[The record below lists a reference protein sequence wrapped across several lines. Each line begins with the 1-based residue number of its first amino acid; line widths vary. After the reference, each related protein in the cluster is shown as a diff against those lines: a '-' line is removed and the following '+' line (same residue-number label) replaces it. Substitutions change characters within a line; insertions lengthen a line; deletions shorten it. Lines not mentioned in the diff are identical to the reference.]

1 LTHRSKAFDREQHC
15 QRIAR
20 NACSTTSLQ
29 FFNMLTAPELI
40 QITEAHLPAHRER
53 LYPPTV
59 TLSMFLH
66 QTMAADGSCQQA
78 LASWAASQAAEGLS
92 PHSVRTGAYCRA
104 RARLPLSMVQALARH
119 SAVQL
124 AQRAPHGWGWRGRS
138 VKLLDGTGISMPD
151 TPENQRAFPQPPTQA
166 AGVGFPLARLCAL
179 VDLSSGALLDAVVAA
194 HEGAEGRSEL
204 DLSRTLLASLNP
216 ADVLLADALYANYW
230 TISALVAA
238 GVDVVL
244 RQNGSRRTDFRRG
257 QRLGARDHV
266 VQWLKPAHVPAWMS
280 RAQYRAVPEHI
291 TLREVRVGGRVLVTT
306 LHDSM
311 AVSKAELGALYQR
324 RWNVELDLRCIKTTL
339 GMEVL
344 RCRTPAMIEKELWV
358 HLLAYNL
365 IRALMAQAAAMHGT
379 HPRCLSFKHTVQLW
393 NAFCARSLCHART
406 DNFTLLFRLIAQQRV
421 GHRPGRIE
429 PRARKRRPKP
439 FQWLKVPR
447 SIARRQMQRLGYLPN
462 PAHVK

>member
-20 NACSTTSLQ
+20 NARSGTSLQ
-29 FFNMLTAPELI
+29 FFNMLTGPELI
-40 QITEAHLPAHRER
+40 QITEAHLPVHRER

-66 QTMAADGSCQQA
+66 QSLAADGSCQQA
-78 LASWAASQAAEGLS
+78 LDTWAASQAAEGLS

-104 RARLPLSMVQALARH
+104 RRRLPLSMVQALVRH
-119 SAVQL
+119 SAEQL
-124 AQRAPHGWGWRGRS
+124 AHRAPHSWGWRGRS

-179 VDLSSGALLDAVVAA
+179 VDLSSGALLDAAVAA
-194 HEGAEGRSEL
+194 HEGTEARSEL
-204 DLSRTLLASLNP
+204 DLSRTLLEKLN
-216 ADVLLADALYANYW
+216 AGDVLLADALYANYW
-230 TISALVAA
+230 TIAALVAA

-244 RQNGSRRTDFRRG
+244 RQNGSRCTDFRRG
-257 QRLGARDHV
+257 QRIGVRDHV
-266 VQWLKPAHVPAWMS
+266 VQWTKPAHVPPWMS
-280 RAQYRAVPEHI
+280 RTQYRAVPEQI
-291 TLREVRVGGRVLVTT
+291 ALREVRIGGRVLVTT
-306 LHDSM
+306 LRD
-311 AVSKAELGALYQR
+311 ARDVPKEELGALYQR

-365 IRALMAQAAAMHGT
+365 IRVLMAQAATEHDT
-379 HPRCLSFKHTVQLW
+379 EPRCLSFKHTVQLW
-393 NAFCARSLCHART
+393 NAFGARSLCHAAA
-406 DNFTLLFRLIAQQRV
+406 DSLTLLFKLIAQKRV
-421 GHRPGRIE
+421 GHRPGRFE

-447 SIARRQMQRLGYLPN
+447 SIARRQIKQLGYLPN
-462 PAHVK
+462 PAHPK